1 MNRISNRLF
10 VPLLALSIV
19 GSVTGCDDEDG
30 GDDDEMV
37 AGTDGSGGGS
47 GNDSNGNG
55 SGNGSGNDS
64 SDDDD
69 EGGEVDNV
77 GACNDLLDQL
87 DCGGMDLGQ
96 FVDCSAYAS
105 LSCDLSDYLQC
116 LEDEFVCNDGVFDA
130 SGWAGCVSLASCE

>member
-1 MNRISNRLF
+1 MNRFSNRLF

-30 GDDDEMV
+30 GDDEEMV
-37 AGTDGSGGGS
+37 AGTESNGGGS

-55 SGNGSGNDS
+55 SGGGSGNDS
-64 SDDDD
+64 SDDD
-69 EGGEVDNV
+69 EGGDVDNV
-77 GACNDLLDQL
+77 GACNDLLDEL

-116 LEDEFVCNDGVFDA
+116 LEDEFVCTDGVFDA

>member
-1 MNRISNRLF
+1 MNRISNRFF
-10 VPLLALSIV
+10 VSLLALSIV
-19 GSVTGCDDEDG
+19 GSVTGCDDDDG
-30 GDDDEMV
+30 GDDEEMV
-37 AGTDGSGGGS
+37 AGTEGNGGS
-47 GNDSNGNG
+47 GNGSNGNGSNGNG
-55 SGNGSGNDS
+55 SGDDS

-69 EGGEVDNV
+69 GGGAVDNEA
-77 GACNDLLDQL
+77 ACNDLVDGL

-105 LSCDLSDYLQC
+105 LTCDLSDYLQC